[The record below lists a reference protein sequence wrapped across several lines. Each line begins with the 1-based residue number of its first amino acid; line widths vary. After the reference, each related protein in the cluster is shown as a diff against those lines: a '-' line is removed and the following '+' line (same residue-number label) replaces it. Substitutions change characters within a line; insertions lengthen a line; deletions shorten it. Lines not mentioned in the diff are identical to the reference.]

1 MTDSPRP
8 PALLDTVPGNPFESG
23 ASGGRGT
30 RIRAIGAT
38 IYFSPIVARAAIKSA
53 HQLVDTLV
61 LIVSHQV
68 SQKQMSDYCFAGM
81 KHQAV
86 PAVPVTGLRLK
97 VSDTQTLWGVELMDA

>member
-8 PALLDTVPGNPFESG
+8 PALLDTVPDNPFESG
-23 ASGGRGT
+23 AAGGRGA
-30 RIRAIGAT
+30 RIRAFGAT
-38 IYFSPIVARAAIKSA
+38 ISLSPIVARAASKSA
-53 HQLVDTLV
+53 HQLVDTWV

-68 SQKQMSDYCFAGM
+68 SPKQMSDYCFAGM
-81 KHQAV
+81 KNQAV